1 MENNRDFKGIWI
13 PKEIWLDERLN
24 ALDKIILLEIDSLD
38 NEETHCFA
46 SNDYLAEFCQC
57 SVRKVSESISTLIK
71 LNYLQVVSF
80 DGRTRILQSKLE
92 KNAKQTSKICKADTQ
107 KMPHN
112 NINNN
117 IDDNIN
123 IIREKR
129 FIPPS
134 IEEVEEYIKT
144 KNYNVDPESFVN
156 FYTSKGWYVGKN
168 KMKDWK
174 SAVNTWQRKTLTGTP
189 RRQAVVPSFYDDYKK
204 GIIKSKP
211 MTEEETKEMTDLV
224 GGLFN

>member
-13 PKEIWLDERLN
+13 SKEVWFDIRLN
-24 ALDKIILLEIDSLD
+24 ALEKIILAEIDSLD
-38 NEETHCFA
+38 NETGCFA
-46 SNDYLAEFCQC
+46 SNEYLAEFCQC
-57 SVRKVSESISTLIK
+57 SLTKVSLAIKKLITLGYI
-71 LNYLQVVSF
+71 YVASF
-80 DGRTRILQSKLE
+80 DGRTRVLKSRLSKNERQDFISL
-92 KNAKQTSKICKADTQ
+92 KADI
-107 KMPHN
+107 KNMKDN

-129 FIPPS
+129 FFPPTV
-134 IEEVEEYIKT
+134 EEVEEYIKS
-144 KNYNVDPESFVN
+144 KNYTVDAESFVN
-156 FYTSKGWYVGKN
+156 FYESKGWYVGKN

-174 SAVNTWQRKTLTGTP
+174 SAVNTWQRKTFTGTP

-204 GIIKSKP
+204 GVIKSKP